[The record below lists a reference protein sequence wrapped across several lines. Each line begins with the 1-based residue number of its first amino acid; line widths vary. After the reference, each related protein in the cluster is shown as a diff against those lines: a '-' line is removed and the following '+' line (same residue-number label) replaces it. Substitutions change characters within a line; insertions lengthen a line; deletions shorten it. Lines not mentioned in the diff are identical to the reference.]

1 MISLL
6 NITKRFGART
16 LFSEATLQIAY
27 GDRIALIGANGAGKT
42 TLLEMIAGKVGPDQ
56 GEIVISKSTV
66 VGYLPQE
73 ILQLR
78 GRTILEEVLSG
89 CASINDIEKELKR
102 VEQEMLETDN
112 MTEKERLGLHYA
124 ELQLQFEGKGGYD
137 IEHKAK
143 QILSGLSFKEENFGK
158 LTDQLSGGWLMR
170 IALAKLLLSQPDIL
184 LLDEPTNH
192 LDLESVIWLENFLK
206 NYSGAIL
213 IISHDRPFINAL
225 ADRIVEIEQSKLT
238 NYTGNYD
245 KYLLAK
251 EESAAIRL
259 ATYENQQKKIEE
271 TQRFIDR
278 FRAQATKARQVQ
290 SRIKQLEKIERVE
303 LTQERKKVR
312 FSFPQPERGGQE
324 VITLE
329 NVDKSYGPTKVYQ
342 GLNLTL
348 TRGQKVAL
356 VGPNGAG
363 KSTLIKILAGVLPID
378 KGKRTLGQK
387 IQLTYFSQHQL
398 ESLNPN
404 YTVLQEMEAAHPTG
418 APSFVRG
425 ILGAFLFAGD
435 DVFKQVSVLSGGE
448 KSRLALAKML
458 VKPANFILLDEPTNH
473 LDIPSRDVLEEALKE
488 YTGTLC
494 FITHDRHLIRQV
506 ADLIIEVNQGRV
518 TVYHGDYD
526 YYLYKREQGAIPS
539 QTSGNGPQGGGASA
553 AAKEPKERLGRAEAK
568 EQRRREAEARNKVHR
583 ENQPLKKKIEALE
596 NELDRKTKEAEE
608 CALLLSDPQVY
619 QEKDRFYEIL
629 ERQKRLKVEI
639 DQATAAWEKLSLEY
653 EALSHSA
660 MAESQPGN
668 RNSK

>member
-6 NITKRFGART
+6 NITKRFGARI

-78 GRTILEEVLSG
+78 GRSILEEVLSG
-89 CASINDIEKELKR
+89 CALINDIEKELQR
-102 VEQEMLETDN
+102 VQQEMLETDN
-112 MTEKERLGLHYA
+112 MIEKERLGLHYA
-124 ELQLQFEGKGGYD
+124 ELQLQFEGKGGYNL
-137 IEHKAK
+137 EHQAK

-158 LTDQLSGGWLMR
+158 PTDQLSGGWLMR

-192 LDLESVIWLENFLK
+192 LDLESVIWLEGFLK

-225 ADRIVEIEQSKLT
+225 ADRIVEIDLSKLT
-238 NYTGNYD
+238 NYAGNYD
-245 KYLLAK
+245 KYLVAK

-259 ATYENQQKKIEE
+259 STYENQQKKIEE

-329 NVDKSYGPTKVYQ
+329 NVGKSYGATKVYQ

-363 KSTLIKILAGVLPID
+363 KSTLIKILSGVLPID
-378 KGKRTLGQK
+378 AGKRALGQK

-404 YTVLQEMEAAHPTG
+404 YTVLQEMEMAHPTG

-425 ILGAFLFAGD
+425 ILGAFLFSGD

-458 VKPANFILLDEPTNH
+458 IKPANFILLDEPTNH

-488 YTGTLC
+488 YSGTLC

-526 YYLYKREQGAIPS
+526 YYLYKREQAPIPS
-539 QTSGNGPQGGGASA
+539 QTAGNGGQGAAASA
-553 AAKEPKERLGRAEAK
+553 AANPPKERLGRAEAK
-568 EQRRREAEARNKVHR
+568 DQRRREAEARNRVHR

-596 NELDRKTKEAEE
+596 NELERKTKESEA
-608 CALLLSDPQVY
+608 CALLLSDPQIY
-619 QEKDRFYEIL
+619 QEKERFYEIL

-639 DQATAAWEKLSLEY
+639 DQVTAAWEKVSLEY

-660 MAESQPGN
+660 MAESQTGN
-668 RNSK
+668 RDSK

>member
-458 VKPANFILLDEPTNH
+458 VKPANFILLDEP
-473 LDIPSRDVLEEALKE
+473 
-488 YTGTLC
+488 
-494 FITHDRHLIRQV
+494 
-506 ADLIIEVNQGRV
+506 
-518 TVYHGDYD
+518 
-526 YYLYKREQGAIPS
+526 
-539 QTSGNGPQGGGASA
+539 
-553 AAKEPKERLGRAEAK
+553 
-568 EQRRREAEARNKVHR
+568 
-583 ENQPLKKKIEALE
+583 
-596 NELDRKTKEAEE
+596 
-608 CALLLSDPQVY
+608 
-619 QEKDRFYEIL
+619 
-629 ERQKRLKVEI
+629 
-639 DQATAAWEKLSLEY
+639 
-653 EALSHSA
+653 
-660 MAESQPGN
+660 
-668 RNSK
+668 